1 MENKSKEGK
10 LRTIVKEAPAWI
22 SILISI
28 GTLIFALGVMHN
40 NVQSVLSRMDKM
52 DDTNLQ
58 IIRID
63 GAISNLQ
70 TQVNNTNEIQKRAND
85 SVDGLTDAVVDLGNS
100 VSNLQGKLD
109 TMPPP
114 SRRKN
119 R

>member
-1 MENKSKEGK
+1 MENESKEGK
-10 LRTIVKEAPAWI
+10 LRTVIKEAPAWI

-40 NVQSVLSRMDKM
+40 NVQSIKDRMDKM

-63 GAISNLQ
+63 GAINNLQ
-70 TQVNNTNEIQKRAND
+70 TQVNNTNEIQKRANT
-85 SVDGLTDAVVDLGNS
+85 SVDGLTDAVTDLGNS

-109 TMPPP
+109 TMPT
-114 SRRKN
+114 SKRKK